1 MACADSLAPQFVN
14 NGYVTAE
21 STFSTEHECHKV
33 LAGLQTAVCDVCVWT
48 PPGKV
53 LKCAQLC
60 YVSCYGY
67 SVSQERIKVSPVPM
81 ALWVSFSLLVH
92 VLPTTGSANS
102 ADNVNSKTICVTNRI
117 STTDGV
123 QMVYSDAVLRGEY
136 KSRWLLV
143 NEVNR

>member
-1 MACADSLAPQFVN
+1 MLHCLRLALASPEMALHKIVLSSFQVLVCLGKEHISQDGMVRLTHPHGFSALAPQFVN

-53 LKCAQLC
+53 LKCAQVC

-81 ALWVSFSLLVH
+81 AL
-92 VLPTTGSANS
+92 
-102 ADNVNSKTICVTNRI
+102 
-117 STTDGV
+117 
-123 QMVYSDAVLRGEY
+123 
-136 KSRWLLV
+136 
-143 NEVNR
+143 